1 MMSLFSARQQRNAIP
16 PGRLMSMMAAK
27 VSYPG
32 LKACC
37 MNR

>member
-1 MMSLFSARQQRNAIP
+1 MMSSFSARQQRNAIL
-16 PGRLMSMMAAK
+16 PGRLMSMMAAM
-27 VSYPG
+27 VSYAG

>member
-16 PGRLMSMMAAK
+16 SGRLMSMMAAM